1 MVTKKEMTSRKYFP
15 TISQLIDRL
24 CIVTLKSIKIS
35 ENKKEYEEEAKEIMH
50 DLDLLLGES
59 GGQFIRAIQVNAIA
73 NETIWANES
82 KARLGGTEQ
91 DTLLKFT
98 HSVNGVRNNAKNVI
112 SNILGERKDLK
123 LDCLAANL
131 CRERGYDFG
140 EIFKIGK
147 VPKEK

>member
-1 MVTKKEMTSRKYFP
+1 MTRKYLP
-15 TISQLIDRL
+15 TTAELIDRL
-24 CIVTLKSIKIS
+24 SIVTLKSIKIP
-35 ENKKEYEEEAKEIMH
+35 ENKEEYEKEAQLIMH
-50 DLDLLLGES
+50 DLDLVLGKNK
-59 GGQFIRAIQVNAIA
+59 GQFIRAIQMVMFT

-131 CRERGYDFG
+131 CKERGYDFG